1 MAPIATYVFF
11 DLEATG
17 LPVEENNKT
26 KITEFSMIAVKR
38 DHVLETR
45 PGAVPRVQH
54 KLTLLFNP
62 GRLISAHGSNITGLD
77 NFLLE
82 HEPKFNKEVFDLINN
97 FLNILEKPVCLIAQN
112 GLHFDY
118 PLLKNHLEKLNVKF
132 SEDLLCADCYHGFY
146 DILEARKIANG
157 PIHDATTSKADVSN
171 KKGCV
176 NCDEDT
182 TQKSTTLTPKEE
194 AELYS
199 LTNTLTMKVQNET
212 TPKQQKTNIY
222 NCKDDRNRVSKAR
235 RRMPFSI
242 GNKPTEKYKL
252 KDVYERVLKRPAIDA
267 HRAENDC
274 ILALEVSVA
283 LGKEFVQW
291 VDENYVLFS
300 EVNSMKAGVPIGD

>member
-17 LPVEENNKT
+17 LPIKENNKT
-26 KITEFSMIAVKR
+26 KITELSMIAVKR
-38 DHVLETR
+38 DHVLETL

-97 FLNILEKPVCLIAQN
+97 FLNVLEKPVCLIAQN

-118 PLLKNHLEKLNVKF
+118 PLLKNHVEKFNAMF

-146 DILEARKIANG
+146 DILEARKIANV
-157 PIHDATTSKADVSN
+157 PIEEATTSKTDVS
-171 KKGCV
+171 KEEGSV
-176 NCDEDT
+176 NCNEST
-182 TQKSTTLTPKEE
+182 KIKSTMLTPRKE

-199 LTNTLTMKVQNET
+199 LTNTLTMKVMNET
-212 TPKQQKTNIY
+212 TPKQQKTNIN

-242 GNKPTEKYKL
+242 GNKPTEKYAL
-252 KDVYERVLKRPAIDA
+252 KDVYERVLKRPAIEA

-274 ILALEVSVA
+274 IFALEISVA

-291 VDENYVLFS
+291 VDENCVLFS
-300 EVNSMKAGVPIGD
+300 EVNSMKVGVPIGD